1 MTFETYISENNTEL
15 IQITKNITKNH
26 IDSLELYQFVVLQ
39 ILTKP
44 PKKEVV
50 DNQKKYYFIRLL
62 KNNWFSS
69 TSRYHYEFR
78 KKVYNH
84 LEVSDFEFDRHNI
97 VEDLPNDNIPTLEW
111 IQEELNTMG
120 WYKRDLFTL
129 WSELLNI
136 TQVSKQTTIPIGTC
150 GKQIRDIK
158 DELNKRWEQ
167 YSQRC

>member
-1 MTFETYISENNTEL
+1 MTFETFISENNTEL

-84 LEVSDFEFDRHNI
+84 LELSDFEFDRYEI

-111 IQEELNTMG
+111 IREELNTMG

-136 TQVSKQTTIPIGTC
+136 TQVSKKTTIPIGTC
-150 GKQIRDIK
+150 GKQIREIK